1 MWRKTYRDENRVWR
15 APDGGENDVGADV
28 KGVFR
33 EDHQAQ
39 AMRVVLSDGDGVF
52 HVVSGGCSELS
63 TAEELVFAEGV
74 DEVVEE
80 VDGWSVDGREEIVL
94 WVKPLE
100 LKDLDGINEGEGE
113 DKDESENTFQIDPTK
128 LAPENCIFLHAHTH
142 THTHPD
148 VYAHKEKKKKKGRW

>member
-1 MWRKTYRDENRVWR
+1 MRWCECGETYRDENGVWR

-94 WVKPLE
+94 WVKPLD

-113 DKDESENTFQIDPTK
+113 DEGRNGGAYRK
-128 LAPENCIFLHAHTH
+128 L
-142 THTHPD
+142 
-148 VYAHKEKKKKKGRW
+148 

>member
-1 MWRKTYRDENRVWR
+1 MRWCECGETYRDENGVWR

-28 KGVFR
+28 KGVFGE
-33 EDHQAQ
+33 EDQAQ
-39 AMRVVLSDGDGVF
+39 VMRFVLGDGDGVF
-52 HVVSGGCSELS
+52 HVVSGGGGELS
-63 TAEELVFAEGV
+63 TAEELIFAEGV

-113 DKDESENTFQIDPTK
+113 DEGRNGGAYRK
-128 LAPENCIFLHAHTH
+128 L
-142 THTHPD
+142 
-148 VYAHKEKKKKKGRW
+148 

>member
-1 MWRKTYRDENRVWR
+1 MWRKTYQDENRVGR

-28 KGVFR
+28 KGVFH

-100 LKDLDGINEGEGE
+100 LEDLNGINEGEGAEEGGGVPGAPRPGFGIMDSDELDVGAGGVLEPVE
-113 DKDESENTFQIDPTK
+113 DGVVVGVFVD
-128 LAPENCIFLHAHTH
+128 
-142 THTHPD
+142 
-148 VYAHKEKKKKKGRW
+148 